1 MSEASTPQPTPP
13 AEQLPWGISYLREDI
28 QDLRNEVRNIHNR
41 IDETARY
48 LSDRIDARFTSL
60 VTTIVAIGGV
70 IISLVA
76 VVIVMVK
83 G

>member
-1 MSEASTPQPTPP
+1 MAEASTPQPPP
-13 AEQLPWGISYLREDI
+13 EQLPWGISYLREDI
-28 QDLRNEVRNIHNR
+28 QDLRNEVRNIHSR

-48 LSDRIDARFTSL
+48 LSDRIDARFASL

-76 VVIVMVK
+76 VVIAMVK

>member
-1 MSEASTPQPTPP
+1 MTESSAPQSTPPS
-13 AEQLPWGISYLREDI
+13 EQLPWGISYLREDI
-28 QDLRNEVRNIHNR
+28 QDLRSEVRNVHNR
-41 IDETARY
+41 NDETARY
-48 LSDRIDARFTSL
+48 LSDRLDARFTSL

-76 VVIVMVK
+76 VVIAMVK